1 MYEHWSDSITVGF
14 DYTVGFISFVANLIL
29 IYIILKYTPESTKTY
44 ASIILAITISDCLS
58 FCGTFMTSVRVLPR
72 RDKLIYIFRG
82 LCKYCFKDDLEFRAK
97 FCLIWYAQHTQFY
110 ILNHII
116 LIFSYVYRMLIITN
130 PLKQIDRRTLV
141 YSILLLYCPL
151 HFCYFN
157 WAAYMA
163 LQPMELVSKEIA
175 KFEPDIVYSNAT
187 YYAIIN
193 LSDPSQI
200 VFHILSV
207 SSASVAI
214 LVTLLCRWR
223 VIAFTR
229 KYQQSEAL
237 KKLHNSLELVFS
249 CQAIGPLMSSI
260 ASLLYMLVEFGS
272 SGGTMILLE
281 NLIGKP
287 SVIMYIVNPIVTVI
301 FITPYKMVVL
311 RWFRSVFAIYPDAP
325 VLIDLSRSAT
335 GTS

>member
-14 DYTVGFISFVANLIL
+14 DYT
-29 IYIILKYTPESTKTY
+29 
-44 ASIILAITISDCLS
+44 
-58 FCGTFMTSVRVLPR
+58 
-72 RDKLIYIFRG
+72 
-82 LCKYCFKDDLEFRAK
+82 
-97 FCLIWYAQHTQFY
+97 
-110 ILNHII
+110 
-116 LIFSYVYRMLIITN
+116 
-130 PLKQIDRRTLV
+130 
-141 YSILLLYCPL
+141 
-151 HFCYFN
+151 N